1 MEIIRKPSVNN
12 INKSKN
18 NVNANLKY
26 YKDFPHGFL
35 NLDGVFKEAKYCI
48 NDCVEIIQQLF

>member
-48 NDCVEIIQQLF
+48 NDCVEII